1 MSSGTIN
8 LMRLLQFWKRVLLLL
23 FVIKQKFVELKNIMI
38 HDVSALNLCV

>member
-8 LMRLLQFWKRVLLLL
+8 LTRLLQFWKRVLLLL